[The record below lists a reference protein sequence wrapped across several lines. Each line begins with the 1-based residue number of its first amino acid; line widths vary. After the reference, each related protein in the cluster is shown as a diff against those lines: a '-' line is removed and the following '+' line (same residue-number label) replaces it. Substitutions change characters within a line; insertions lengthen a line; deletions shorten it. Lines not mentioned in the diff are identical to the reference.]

1 MTASPDRPPTFRTGD
16 KVMQLR
22 NDYERGVF
30 NGDIGFVHRLDGP
43 NLEVI
48 IDDRLVV
55 YDRDHWD
62 DLVLAYAVT
71 VHKSQGS
78 EYPAIVMPVST
89 QHFKMLRRNLVYTG
103 ITRGKRLVVLVGT
116 ARAMRLA
123 VGNAAVELRNS
134 GLADALADAL
144 ATDPSTFTHDSETPF
159 EPEDFT

>member
-1 MTASPDRPPTFRTGD
+1 MTASPDRPPAFRTGD